1 MGKRSVMAGLAALGL
16 GLALVGPQM
25 RPAMAQSTR
34 APTGPNLSV
43 TLNTVAATEA
53 GGCRLSFVIR
63 NDLGA
68 DIESLVAEA
77 VLFDTDGR
85 VATMTLFDFGSLPE
99 GRPRVRQ
106 FDLAGRGCDGI
117 GGVLVNGIGT
127 CEGDGLTPAACLT
140 GLRLSSETAIE
151 VTG

>member
-1 MGKRSVMAGLAALGL
+1 MTVPRRVGICHTFIVIFALATGAAPGPAQATEGAAL
-16 GLALVGPQM
+16 
-25 RPAMAQSTR
+25 TI
-34 APTGPNLSV
+34 
-43 TLNTVAATEA
+43 TLNVAAAIDA

-77 VLFDTDGR
+77 VLFDGEGR
-85 VATMTLFDFGSLPE
+85 VATMTLFDFGTLPE

-117 GGVLVNGIGT
+117 GGILVNGIGT